1 MPLSVST
8 TRKPPPKQARSE
20 AKRVAILDAAEA
32 LLATRSPADI
42 TTRSVAEHAGVPVGS
57 VYRYFKDADDLLRA
71 LFDRT
76 NSGTVQ
82 SLHETL
88 ADETLAD
95 ANLGWRDHVR
105 RTFDHLR
112 AMHASH
118 PFYGVLNAYVATDGA
133 EDADILAVLDKLM
146 ARSLPNAE
154 TARRNEI
161 ARTMMAMIDGVERRL
176 IRLADSDRDS
186 ALNEAQT
193 AVTAYLAHYLD

>member
-42 TTRSVAEHAGVPVGS
+42 TTRSVAERAGVPVGS

-88 ADETLAD
+88 AD

-105 RTFDHLR
+105 RTFDHLH

-154 TARRNEI
+154 PTRRNEI